1 MLFGGT
7 EREEARSLQNAN
19 SFNAGRYIVQ
29 LVAADLGTSRGGK
42 TFAVYETKIL
52 AVTKSETSKWDG
64 SKLHDKVKEGPF
76 ATDNGDGTFTLE
88 SNTVGTLGK
97 QWYGWTVKS
106 NGRIANDD
114 QKWVRRFKT
123 DTLAL
128 LASEAKDDRGN
139 MVMQYADMK
148 SVSPANLT
156 AIVAGTKYRVNSS
169 YPLANYLPDD
179 FDTMSDEDQAAAE
192 DMAFD
197 EQAADIRS
205 FCYELANKEAV
216 SEDED
221 DEPEVFLGMKPADLD
236 KVYAADEEWALLDM
250 TGHLYVVEVEEITT
264 RAGNRF
270 SKLKATPVTT
280 KELYKVFGYN
290 PRVFGSRAEAEAA
303 QGAPA
308 EDAALP
314 ADKQE

>member
-7 EREEARSLQNAN
+7 EREDARSLQTAN
-19 SFNAGRYIVQ
+19 SLNGGRYIVQ
-29 LVAADLGTSRGGK
+29 LVAADLGTSRAGK
-42 TFAVYETKIL
+42 TFAVYESKVL
-52 AVTKSETSKWDG
+52 AVTKSATSTWEED
-64 SKLHDKVKEGPF
+64 KLHEKAKQHAYVTE
-76 ATDNGDGTFTLE
+76 NGDGTFTFE
-88 SNTVGTLGK
+88 SNPVGSLGK

-128 LASEAKDDRGN
+128 LASEAEDERGN
-139 MVMQYADMK
+139 KVMQYADMK

-169 YPLANYLPDD
+169 YPLANYLPDGFEALAPD
-179 FDTMSDEDQAAAE
+179 AQDAAE
-192 DMAFD
+192 DIAFA
-197 EQAADIRS
+197 EQAADLRK
-205 FCYELANKEAV
+205 FCYELAEKEAI
-216 SEDED
+216 SEDKDE
-221 DEPEVFLGMKPADLD
+221 EPEVFIGMKPADLD
-236 KVYAADEEWALLDM
+236 KVYEADSDWALLDM
-250 TGHLYVVEVEEITT
+250 TGHIYIIDVEEI
-264 RAGNRF
+264 
-270 SKLKATPVTT
+270 KTT
-280 KELYKVFGYN
+280 KGRRFTKMKALPASEKELIQVFGYN
-290 PRVFGSRAEAEAA
+290 PRIYGSQAEAEAA